1 MNFSIRGQQIDV
13 TDALKD
19 YVDKKLSRLEKYF
32 DAPPTSEGYVTLG
45 VVRGLHTVEVT
56 IPLPGVMLRAEDRS
70 DDMYASIDAVVDKLE
85 RQIRKHKTKLNRKF
99 RQEGSLKT
107 LFTDEA
113 AAGLVTAEQTEEEHD
128 DLEVVRTK
136 RFTFKPMDVEEAILQ
151 MNMVGHN
158 FFVFSNIDTQEVS
171 VVYKRNDG
179 KYGLIEQTETD
190 SY

>member
-1 MNFSIRGQQIDV
+1 MNFSIRGQQIEV

-32 DAPPTSEGYVTLG
+32 DAPPTSEGYVTLN
-45 VVRGLHTVEVT
+45 VIRGLHTVEVT

-107 LFTDEA
+107 LFVEDSA
-113 AAGLVTAEQTEEEHD
+113 AAVRSEEEDTD
-128 DLEVVRTK
+128 DLEVVRNK
-136 RFTFKPMDVEEAILQ
+136 RFNLKPMDVEEAILQ
-151 MNMVGHN
+151 MNMIGHN
-158 FFVFSNIDTQEVS
+158 FFVFNNIDTSEIS
-171 VVYKRNDG
+171 VVYKRDDG
-179 KYGLIEQTETD
+179 KYGLIEQE
-190 SY
+190 

>member
-1 MNFSIRGQQIDV
+1 MNYSIRGQHIDV
-13 TDALKD
+13 TDALHD

-32 DAPPTSEGYVTLG
+32 DAPPTSDGFVTLNAI
-45 VVRGLHTVEVT
+45 RGLHTVEVT
-56 IPLPGVMLRAEDRS
+56 IPLTGFMLRAEDKS

-85 RQIRKHKTKLNRKF
+85 RQIRKHKTKVNRKF

-107 LFTDEA
+107 LFVEEAVEGNVLVDDNYDDSLIDE
-113 AAGLVTAEQTEEEHD
+113 

-151 MNMVGHN
+151 MNMVGHE
-158 FFVFSNIDTQEVS
+158 FFVFSNVDTREVN

-179 KYGLIEQTETD
+179 KYGLIEQT
-190 SY
+190 

>member
-1 MNFSIRGQQIDV
+1 MQFSIRGQQIEV
-13 TDALKD
+13 TDALRD

-32 DAPPTSEGYVTLG
+32 DAPPTSEGFVTLN

-56 IPLPGVMLRAEDRS
+56 IPLAGVTLRAEDRS

-99 RQEGSLKT
+99 RQEGNLKT
-107 LFTDEA
+107 LFVEGSSSA
-113 AAGLVTAEQTEEEHD
+113 VAVEEQDYD
-128 DLEVVRTK
+128 DLEVVRNK
-136 RFTFKPMDVEEAILQ
+136 RFTLKPMDVEEAILQ

-158 FFVFSNIDTQEVS
+158 FFVFSNIDTSEVS

-179 KYGLIEQTETD
+179 KYGLIEQN
-190 SY
+190 

>member
-1 MNFSIRGQQIDV
+1 MQFSIRGQQIEV
-13 TDALKD
+13 TDALRD

-32 DAPPTSEGYVTLG
+32 DAPPTSEGYVTLS

-56 IPLPGVMLRAEDRS
+56 IPLAGVTLRAEDRS
-70 DDMYASIDAVVDKLE
+70 DDMYSSIDAVVDKLE

-107 LFTDEA
+107 LFVEGGSSVAVEEQDTD
-113 AAGLVTAEQTEEEHD
+113 D
-128 DLEVVRTK
+128 DLEVVRNK
-136 RFTFKPMDVEEAILQ
+136 RFTLKPMDVEEAILQ

-158 FFVFSNIDTQEVS
+158 FFVFSNIDTSEVS

-179 KYGLIEQTETD
+179 KYGLIEQ
-190 SY
+190 S

>member
-1 MNFSIRGQQIDV
+1 MQFSIRGQQIEV
-13 TDALKD
+13 TDALRD

-32 DAPPTSEGYVTLG
+32 DAPPTSEGFVTLG

-56 IPLPGVMLRAEDRS
+56 IPLAGVTLRAEDRS

-107 LFTDEA
+107 LFVEESSSTVAVE
-113 AAGLVTAEQTEEEHD
+113 EQDYD
-128 DLEVVRTK
+128 DLEVVRNK
-136 RFTFKPMDVEEAILQ
+136 RFTLKPMDVEEAILQ

-158 FFVFSNIDTQEVS
+158 FFVFSNIDTSEVS

-179 KYGLIEQTETD
+179 KYGLIEQN
-190 SY
+190 

>member
-1 MNFSIRGQQIDV
+1 MQFSIRGQQIEV
-13 TDALKD
+13 TDALRD

-32 DAPPTSEGYVTLG
+32 DAPPTSEGYVTLS

-56 IPLPGVMLRAEDRS
+56 IPLAGVTLRAEDRS
-70 DDMYASIDAVVDKLE
+70 DDMYSSIDAVVDKLE

-107 LFTDEA
+107 LFVEGNGSSVAVEEQDTD
-113 AAGLVTAEQTEEEHD
+113 D
-128 DLEVVRTK
+128 DLEVVRNK
-136 RFTFKPMDVEEAILQ
+136 RFTLKPMDVEEAILQ

-158 FFVFSNIDTQEVS
+158 FFVFSNIDTSEVS

-179 KYGLIEQTETD
+179 KYGLIEQ
-190 SY
+190 S

>member
-1 MNFSIRGQQIDV
+1 MQFSIRGQQIEV
-13 TDALKD
+13 TDALRD

-32 DAPPTSEGYVTLG
+32 DAPPTSEGYVTLS
-45 VVRGLHTVEVT
+45 VVRGIHTVEVT
-56 IPLPGVMLRAEDRS
+56 IPLAGVTLRAEDRS

-107 LFTDEA
+107 IFVEEPA
-113 AAGLVTAEQTEEEHD
+113 SSVAVEEQDYD
-128 DLEVVRTK
+128 DLEVVRNK
-136 RFTFKPMDVEEAILQ
+136 RFTLKPMDVEEAILQ

-158 FFVFSNIDTQEVS
+158 FFVFSNIETSEVS

-179 KYGLIEQTETD
+179 KYGLIEQD
-190 SY
+190 

>member
-1 MNFSIRGQQIDV
+1 MNLTIRGQHIEV
-13 TDALKD
+13 TEALKD
-19 YVDKKLSRLEKYF
+19 YVDKKLCRLDKYF
-32 DAPPTSEGYVTLG
+32 DAPLASEGYVTLN

-85 RQIRKHKTKLNRKF
+85 RQVRKHKTKLNRKF

-107 LFTDEA
+107 LAVETASTGA
-113 AAGLVTAEQTEEEHD
+113 APSEQQVEEEF
-128 DLEVVRTK
+128 EVVRTK
-136 RFTFKPMDVEEAILQ
+136 RFTLKPMDVEEAILQ

-179 KYGLIEQTETD
+179 KYGLIEQT
-190 SY
+190 

>member
-1 MNFSIRGQQIDV
+1 MQFSIRGQQIDV
-13 TDALKD
+13 TDALRD

-32 DAPPTSEGYVTLG
+32 DAPPTSEGFVTLA

-56 IPLPGVMLRAEDRS
+56 IPLAGVTLRAEDRS

-107 LFTDEA
+107 LFVEGS
-113 AAGLVTAEQTEEEHD
+113 AGAVAVEEHDYD
-128 DLEVVRTK
+128 DLEVVRNK
-136 RFTFKPMDVEEAILQ
+136 RFTLKPMDVEEAILQ

-158 FFVFSNIDTQEVS
+158 FFVFSNIDTSEVS
-171 VVYKRNDG
+171 VVYKRHDG
-179 KYGLIEQTETD
+179 KYGLIEQN
-190 SY
+190 

>member
-1 MNFSIRGQQIDV
+1 MQFSIRGQQIDV

-32 DAPPTSEGYVTLG
+32 DAPPTSEGYVTLN
-45 VVRGLHTVEVT
+45 VIRGLHTVEVT

-107 LFTDEA
+107 LFVENGS
-113 AAGLVTAEQTEEEHD
+113 AAGVVALDHEEETD
-128 DLEVVRTK
+128 DDELEVVRTK
-136 RFTFKPMDVEEAILQ
+136 RFTMKPMDVEEAILQ
-151 MNMVGHN
+151 MNMIGHD
-158 FFVFSNIDTQEVS
+158 FFVFTNIESQEVN
-171 VVYKRNDG
+171 VVYKRDDG
-179 KYGLIEQTETD
+179 KYGLIERD
-190 SY
+190 

>member
-1 MNFSIRGQQIDV
+1 MQFSIRGQQIEV
-13 TDALKD
+13 TDALRD

-32 DAPPTSEGYVTLG
+32 DAPPTSEGFVTLG

-56 IPLPGVMLRAEDRS
+56 IPLAGVTLRAEDRS

-107 LFTDEA
+107 LFVEDPSSAVAVE
-113 AAGLVTAEQTEEEHD
+113 EQDYD
-128 DLEVVRTK
+128 DLEVVRNK
-136 RFTFKPMDVEEAILQ
+136 RFTLKPMDVEEAILQ

-158 FFVFSNIDTQEVS
+158 FFVFSNIDTSEVS

-179 KYGLIEQTETD
+179 KYGLIEQN
-190 SY
+190 

>member
-1 MNFSIRGQQIDV
+1 MNISIRGQQIEV

-32 DAPPTSEGYVTLG
+32 DAPLTSEGYVTLS

-99 RQEGSLKT
+99 RQDVSLKN
-107 LFTDEA
+107 LFTDET
-113 AAGLVTAEQTEEEHD
+113 AAGLVTAEHQTED
-128 DLEVVRTK
+128 DFEDFEVVRTK

-179 KYGLIEQTETD
+179 KYGLIEQN
-190 SY
+190 